1 MDIQNLFISMN
12 GTIKVKEI
20 SNETFKVFHNN
31 TKALGIINQ
40 DGKKL
45 LELCSGK
52 KRIKEIVDEVA
63 LSYIND
69 KNEIEEMVVSGLKHF
84 KWISMVITSNDEI
97 VDGYKYRTFNSAI
110 TIDHIIFDLSK
121 TIPINCNLD
130 NLIRGLS
137 KKGLFQITFI
147 CNSNTELDMILNII
161 AVCMECEIVT
171 NVFVNTNELNKNEVM
186 KIAKM
191 INGRMI
197 FGLINYDDENRIN
210 YDIQKQEG
218 INNIKAIRE
227 ASVPVDIQIR
237 TNNVNEFQEA
247 IKLGSFL
254 DVERLYYTFNHDSL
268 RDEFAKKLDETETQL
283 LGQCHKLP
291 EVVQGE
297 WYACRD
303 NEIVSFY
310 EDLNMGGGVCEN

>member
-20 SNETFKVFHNN
+20 SKETFKVFHNN

-45 LELCSGK
+45 LELCNGR
-52 KRIKEIVDEVA
+52 KRIKEIVDEIA

-69 KNEIEEMVVSGLKHF
+69 KNEVEEMVVAGLKHF
-84 KWISMVITSNDEI
+84 KWVNMVRTSDDEI
-97 VDGYKYRTFNSAI
+97 TEEYNYKTFNSAI

-121 TIPINCNLD
+121 TIRINCNLD
-130 NLIRGLS
+130 NSIRELS
-137 KKGLFQITFI
+137 EKGLFQITVI
-147 CNSNTELDMILNII
+147 CNSNIEVDMILNII
-161 AVCMECEIVT
+161 ALCNKCEIVT
-171 NVFVNTNELNKNEVM
+171 NVFVNTNELNEDEVM

-191 INGRMI
+191 VNGRII
-197 FGLINYDDENRIN
+197 FGLINYNDENNIN
-210 YDIQKQEG
+210 SAIHKQEV
-218 INNIKAIRE
+218 INNIRVIRE

-254 DVERLYYTFNHDSL
+254 DVEKLYYTFNNDSL
-268 RDEFAKKLDETETQL
+268 RDEFERNLDNTETQL
-283 LGQCHKLP
+283 LGKCSKLP
-291 EVVQGE
+291 EVIQGE
-297 WYACRD
+297 WYECRD
-303 NEIVSFY
+303 NEIISFY
-310 EDLNMGGGVCEN
+310 EDLNMEVGACEN